1 MRTQENRTSSAF
13 ACAAFLALCLVF
25 LATGCNS
32 TSSAPPPDTT
42 PPTAPTSLVATV
54 VSPAQINL
62 SWTASTDNVGVTG
75 YKVERC
81 QGAGCSNFA
90 QIATP
95 TATTLIDTGLTGST
109 SYSYRVRATDAAGNL
124 STYSAPATMA
134 TPAPTLTAPSN
145 LTATAASSTQINL
158 TWTASTETGGTIS
171 GYLVERCSGAG
182 CANFVQIATPTTTAY
197 NDTGVSPSTSYS
209 YRVRATDASNDLS
222 PYSNTA
228 SSTTSH
234 NSPSAPTN
242 LTATAAGP
250 VQINLSWT
258 ASTEQ
263 GGTISQ
269 YLIERCQGA
278 GCSNFAQVGTS
289 ATTSLNNAGLT
300 ASTSYTYRVR
310 ASDTLNNLGPYSST
324 ATAVTAAPTL
334 TPPSGLTASAVG
346 PSQIDLSWSASTE
359 TGGTISKYLVERC
372 LGAGCTSFA
381 QVGTSTTTSFNDTA
395 LLGSTS
401 YTYRVR
407 ATDAANNLSPYSSTA
422 TATTSAPILTAPSNL
437 SATAASITQINLT
450 WTASTE
456 TGGTISGYLVERCS
470 GAACVN
476 FAQIATPTATTYNDL
491 GLTASTSYSYRVRAT
506 DAAGNFSPYSS
517 TATAS
522 TPVST
527 VAISISPVRAAVTT
541 TQPQAFSASVTG
553 STNTNVT
560 WAVDTIPNGNATV
573 GTIAT
578 NGTYTPPPTAGT
590 HTISATSVA
599 DVNKSA
605 SASIAV
611 TDLTGVTTY
620 HNDLSR
626 DGANTHEF
634 ALTPSTVTSA
644 TFGKL
649 FSCPVDGAIYAQPLW
664 VPNLTVNTAKHNV
677 IIVATQHNSVYAF
690 DADTSP
696 CVTLWQAKLTDGT
709 HGGTAAETSVPSG
722 PTGNLVG
729 NGFGDITPEV
739 GVTGTPVI
747 DLAAKILYVVS
758 KSVNGSSQFF
768 QRLHALDLTTGNEKL
783 NGNAPVL
790 ISASVPGDGDGSSN
804 GNVAF
809 DPRNENQRAGLALV
823 NGVVYI
829 SWASHEDHDPYHGW
843 IIGYSAATLAPAPGA
858 VFNTTPNH
866 VGTVSYSRGGIWMG
880 GGAPAADSSNN
891 LYFITG
897 NGTYDGIANF
907 GDSIMRL
914 GTSGGLSTSNADWFT
929 PNNQASLDANDTDM
943 GSGGAV
949 VLIDLP
955 APAPVPHLLIGG
967 GKEGTLYLLDRT
979 NLGHFTPNN
988 GGTVQFFPA
997 STAIFATPAFWQ
1009 NKLYYAAD
1017 GDRLKAFTL
1026 DPAQALFTPTAGPS
1040 PSSESSNVFGFP
1052 GATPSISSN
1061 AATSGVVWAIDS
1073 SQFCTNQSRA
1083 CGPAVL
1089 HAYDAATLTNELWKS
1104 SLAAA
1109 NRDQA
1114 GNAVKFTVPTIANG
1128 KVYIGTR
1135 GNDTGA
1141 GTSTVLGELDVYG
1154 LKPN

>member
-1 MRTQENRTSSAF
+1 
-13 ACAAFLALCLVF
+13 
-25 LATGCNS
+25 
-32 TSSAPPPDTT
+32 
-42 PPTAPTSLVATV
+42 V

-95 TATTLIDTGLTGST
+95 TATTFSDTGLTGST

-124 STYSAPATMA
+124 SPYSALATMA

-145 LTATAASSTQINL
+145 LAATAASSTQINL

-182 CANFVQIATPTTTAY
+182 CSNFAQIATPATTSY
-197 NDTGVSPSTSYS
+197 NDTGLAASTSYS

-310 ASDTLNNLGPYSST
+310 ASDTLNNLGLYSAT
-324 ATAVTAAPTL
+324 ATAVTTAPTL
-334 TPPSGLTASAVG
+334 TAPTGLTATTASPV
-346 PSQIDLSWSASTE
+346 QINLSWTASTE
-359 TGGTISKYLVERC
+359 SGGTISKYLVERC

-381 QVGTSTTTSFNDTA
+381 QVGTSTTISFNDAA

-407 ATDAANNLSPYSSTA
+407 ATDAANNLSPYSATA

-450 WTASTE
+450 WSASTE

-506 DAAGNFSPYSS
+506 DALGNHSPYSS

-522 TPVST
+522 TPASS
-527 VAISISPVRAAVTT
+527 VAVTISPLRAAVTT
-541 TQPQAFSASVTG
+541 TQPQTFSANVTG
-553 STNTNVT
+553 SANTSVT
-560 WAVDTIPNGNATV
+560 WAVDTIPNGNAAI
-573 GTIAT
+573 GTISAT
-578 NGTYTPPPTAGT
+578 GTYTPPPTAGT

-599 DVNKSA
+599 DVTKSA

-634 ALTPSTVTSA
+634 ALTTATVKTA

-649 FSCPVDGAIYAQPLW
+649 FSCTTDGAIYGQPLW
-664 VPNLTVNTAKHNV
+664 VPNLVIGGGSHNV
-677 IIVATQHNSVYAF
+677 IFVASSRDSVYAF
-690 DADTSP
+690 DADATSCTP
-696 CVTLWQAKLTDGT
+696 YWHKVLLGAGETWVSSNDVGT
-709 HGGTAAETSVPSG
+709 
-722 PTGNLVG
+722 
-729 NGFGDITPEV
+729 GDIQPDIGIV
-739 GVTGTPVI
+739 GTPVI
-747 DLAAKILYVVS
+747 DPVTNTIYVVT
-758 KSVNGSSQFF
+758 KSEDNGTGCVPSTACH
-768 QRLHALDLTTGNEKL
+768 QRLHALSLIDGSEKFR
-783 NGNAPVL
+783 GPVDITSS
-790 ISASVPGDGDGSSN
+790 ISVSGTGDGSNAGSVPFN
-804 GNVAF
+804 TL
-809 DPRNENQRAGLALV
+809 RQNQRSGLVLSA
-823 NGVVYI
+823 GVVYVA
-829 SWASHEDHDPYHGW
+829 WASHGDNTPYHGW
-843 IIGYSAATLAPAPGA
+843 VIGFDKSTLQIVAT
-858 VFNTTPNH
+858 FNANPN
-866 VGTVSYSRGGIWMG
+866 GSDSGIWMA
-880 GGAPAADSSNN
+880 GGAPAVDTFGN
-891 LYFITG
+891 LYFLTG
-897 NGTYDGIANF
+897 NGTFDADSGGLDY
-907 GDSIMRL
+907 GDSTVKL
-914 GTSGGLSTSNADWFT
+914 STSGGLSVSSWFT
-929 PNNQASLDANDTDM
+929 PSDQSNLQAGDQDH
-943 GSGGAV
+943 GSGGAAILV
-949 VLIDLP
+949 DQP
-955 APAPVPHLLIGG
+955 GAPHPRLVIGG
-967 GKEGTLYLLDRT
+967 GKEGNLFLLDRD
-979 NLGHFTPNN
+979 NLGGYGGSVVPVDSNVVQTLPFNN
-988 GGTVQFFPA
+988 P
-997 STAIFATPAFWQ
+997 IFATAAFW
-1009 NKLYYAAD
+1009 NNALYLA
-1017 GDRLKAFTL
+1017 GERGRLKTFSFDTTTGKFIA
-1026 DPAQALFTPTAGPS
+1026 APTSQSAGS
-1040 PSSESSNVFGFP
+1040 FGFP
-1052 GATPSISSN
+1052 GSTPSVSAQGTTNGI
-1061 AATSGVVWAIDS
+1061 VWALDNG
-1073 SQFCTNQSRA
+1073 QYCTQQATA

-1089 HAYDAATLTNELWKS
+1089 HAFDATNLATELWNS
-1104 SLAAA
+1104 S
-1109 NRDQA
+1109 QA
-1114 GNAVKFTVPTIANG
+1114 SADSAGHAVKFTVPTVANG
-1128 KVYIGTR
+1128 KVYVGTR
-1135 GNDTGA
+1135 GSDSTA
-1141 GTSTVLGELDVYG
+1141 GGVGELDVYG